1 MSTLSPA
8 RQKAVISAAA
18 RHVRALF
25 KADRSGHDWYH
36 IQRVRQMAA
45 RIARQEKADMFLVDL
60 MVIFHEIAD
69 AKIVGEGNEDEALA
83 NTEKW
88 LQKHQLTAAEIQ
100 HILYVVANQSYSVSG
115 VGKFKLKTLEGRVVQ
130 DADRLEALGAIGIA
144 RCFIYGGKKGRILHD
159 PALKPRRIISSSQ
172 YRKSETTL
180 NHFYEKVLKL
190 KSLMNTATGKKIAR
204 GRHRFVQAYLKQFL
218 AEWNGIG

>member
-1 MSTLSPA
+1 MPYTLSKQRRIITA
-8 RQKAVISAAA
+8 AVK
-18 RHVRALF
+18 HVRALF

-36 IQRVRQMAA
+36 IERVRVMAE
-45 RIARQEKADMFLVDL
+45 RIARQEKADRFLVDL

-69 AKIVGEGNEDEALA
+69 GKIIGEGNEDEALA
-83 NTEKW
+83 TTGKW
-88 LQKHQLTAAEIQ
+88 LQKHQLHAADIE
-100 HILYVVANQSYSVSG
+100 HILYVIANQSYAVSG

-159 PALKPRRIISSSQ
+159 PALKPRRITSSSQ
-172 YRKSETTL
+172 YRNSETTL

-190 KSLMNTATGKKIAR
+190 KGLMNTNAGKKIAR
-204 GRHRFVQAYLKQFL
+204 GRHQFVQAYLKQFL
-218 AEWNGIG
+218 AEWQGIG